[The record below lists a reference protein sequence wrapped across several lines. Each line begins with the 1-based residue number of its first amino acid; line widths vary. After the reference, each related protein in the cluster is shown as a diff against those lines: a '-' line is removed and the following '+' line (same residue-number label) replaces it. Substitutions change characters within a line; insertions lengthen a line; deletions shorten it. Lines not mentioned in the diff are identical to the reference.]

1 MAITK
6 RLVKGSA
13 LTHTELDGNF
23 TDYETFKALY
33 NTVDYSV
40 ANDGKVLYWDNSA
53 NTVRVKTLSA
63 SDIGNFSSQFDTN
76 ARADARVDGVARITV
91 PSYTTTARDALSS
104 VANGEIIYNTTD
116 NKLQAYENGAWVN
129 LV

>member
-63 SDIGNFSSQFDTN
+63 SDIGNFSSQFDTLL
-76 ARADARVDGVARITV
+76 AGK
-91 PSYTTTARDALSS
+91 TTA
-104 VANGEIIYNTTD
+104 N
-116 NKLQAYENGAWVN
+116 
-129 LV
+129 